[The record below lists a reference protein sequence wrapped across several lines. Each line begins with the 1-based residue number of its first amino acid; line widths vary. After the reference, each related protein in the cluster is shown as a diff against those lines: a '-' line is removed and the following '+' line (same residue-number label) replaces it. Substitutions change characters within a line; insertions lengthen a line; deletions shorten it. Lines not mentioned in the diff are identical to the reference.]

1 MLHKENK
8 GGNPLKIDFNRKI
21 VDVSS
26 DIKCKTS
33 TYIYPQILFML
44 QNLPLRKAFCF
55 YLINSLV

>member
-33 TYIYPQILFML
+33 TYISPNTIYVPKFTIEKSFLFL
-44 QNLPLRKAFCF
+44 FD
-55 YLINSLV
+55 